1 MSPARSKRTPI
12 PQRRSR
18 ADIVKAVGVAA
29 GIVLVTALIVWLMRP
44 GSPGTLGT
52 GGYINRQPRASWL
65 VGLALGVG
73 AAATWWIL
81 RVSRKARE
89 RVNVVLPITLGVVLV
104 LTVIGGVAW
113 PGGLLRHDHAPP
125 KVVAPPTTLS
135 TTPPTSATTAP
146 KTATTTT
153 APTPTSNAGGTSPN
167 TSPITTTSTG
177 AATTKSP

>member
-12 PQRRSR
+12 PHRRSR

-29 GIVLVTALIVWLMRP
+29 GIVVVTALIVWLMRP

-52 GGYINRQPRASWL
+52 GGYMNRQPRASWL

-73 AAATWWIL
+73 LVATWWIL

-89 RVNVVLPITLGVVLV
+89 RVNVVLPVTLGVVLV
-104 LTVIGGVAW
+104 LAIIGGVAW

-125 KVVAPPTTLS
+125 KVVAPPTTPS
-135 TTPPTSATTAP
+135 TTPPTSATTA
-146 KTATTTT
+146 TT
-153 APTPTSNAGGTSPN
+153 APTSTSNAGGTSPT
-167 TSPITTTSTG
+167 TSHITTTSTG
-177 AATTKSP
+177 TATTKKP